1 MNKDKNIVIIYDEK
15 SENIKKIILKVFKKF
30 LELKMS

>member
-1 MNKDKNIVIIYDEK
+1 MNKDKNIMIIYDEK

-30 LELKMS
+30 LELKMP